1 MAGAELA
8 RRAPGIGTVALLG
21 FLGIAVLHG
30 GWSEWANP
38 GGYGQR
44 FLIDA
49 LPFLGL
55 GFARVLAA
63 RPRWAWR
70 GTLALATGFGYLLFF
85 TAVAGL
91 APPPPPY
98 PWPQRLADYRS
109 LLTHPPGPA
118 EIWMGM
124 KQASL
129 LVRRIA

>member
-1 MAGAELA
+1 M
-8 RRAPGIGTVALLG
+8 GTVALLG

-38 GGYGQR
+38 WGYGQR

-70 GTLALATGFGYLLFF
+70 GTLALATAFGYVLFF

-91 APPPPPY
+91 IPPPAPY
-98 PWPQRLADYRS
+98 PWPQRLTDYRS
-109 LLTHPPGPA
+109 LLSHPPGPA
-118 EIWMGM
+118 EIWAGM
-124 KQASL
+124 QRASL
-129 LVRRIA
+129 LVRGIA